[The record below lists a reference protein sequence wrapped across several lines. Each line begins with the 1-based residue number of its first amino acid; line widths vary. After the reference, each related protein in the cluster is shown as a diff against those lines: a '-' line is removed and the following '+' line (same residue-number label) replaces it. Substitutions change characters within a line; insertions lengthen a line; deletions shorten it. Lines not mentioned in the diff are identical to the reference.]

1 MVAAPLQSSAPV
13 VERPLGMHKAELIA
27 MMAGL
32 MALNALAI
40 DIMLPAMPAM
50 GDALGV
56 ADPNH
61 RQYIIT
67 SYLVGLAVAQLFF
80 GPASD
85 RFGRKPP
92 LVVSLVGYAVVGF
105 GCVFAPSF
113 WWLVAARAAQ
123 GVFAS
128 GARVIAL
135 GIVRDAYRGR
145 GMAEVMS
152 LIMMVFMVVP
162 ILAPN
167 IGQVVLYL
175 GPWPWVFAVLIAVGF
190 GMAIWTALRLTES
203 LPEAKRRSID
213 FSGLVAAYGQVLK
226 TRATVG
232 YTLATGLIFGGLM
245 AFIGSAEQ
253 VFSEVFDRRAAF
265 TLYFSGVAG
274 TMMVAALLNSRLVK
288 RVGMRRLS
296 HAALLGFVVLNAAEA
311 ALLHSGGGG
320 QFALFYG
327 VLGASFFC
335 FSFIGANFNALAME
349 PLGEIAGTAAA
360 FLGFMSTLVAAGLGA
375 AIGQRFDGTV
385 VPLVTGFA
393 AVSAGALVIVFI
405 TEGGRLFVEPDE

>member
-1 MVAAPLQSSAPV
+1 MVAAAPAKSSAPAV
-13 VERPLGMHKAELIA
+13 DRPLGMRKAELVS

-56 ADPNH
+56 SDPNH
-61 RQYIIT
+61 RQYVIT

-92 LVVSLVGYAVVGF
+92 LVVSLVGYAVVGL

-113 WWLVAARAAQ
+113 WWLVAARALQ

-175 GPWPWVFAVLIAVGF
+175 GPWPWIFAVLVAVGVA
-190 GMAIWTALRLTES
+190 MAIWTALRLTES
-203 LPEAKRRSID
+203 LPHGKRRPID
-213 FSGLVAAYGQVLK
+213 LKGLLGAYGQVLR

-232 YTLATGLIFGGLM
+232 YTLATGMIFGGLM

-253 VFSEVFDRRAAF
+253 IFSEVFDRRAGF
-265 TLYFSGVAG
+265 TLYFAGVAG
-274 TMMVAALLNSRLVK
+274 TMMFAALLNSRLVK
-288 RVGMRRLS
+288 RFGMRKLS
-296 HAALLGFVVLNAAEA
+296 HLALLGFVLLNAAET
-311 ALLHSGGGG
+311 ALLWSGAGG
-320 QFALFYG
+320 QFILFYG
-327 VLGASFFC
+327 VLGSSFFC
-335 FSFIGANFNALAME
+335 FSFIGANFNAIAME

-360 FLGFMSTLVAAGLGA
+360 FLGFISTLIAAGLGA
-375 AIGQRFDGTV
+375 VIGQQFDGTI
-385 VPLVTGFA
+385 VPLVSGFA
-393 AVSAGALVIVFI
+393 GVSLAALI
-405 TEGGRLFVEPDE
+405 TVLVTERGRLLTEP

>member
-1 MVAAPLQSSAPV
+1 MVAAAPAKSSAPAV
-13 VERPLGMHKAELIA
+13 DRPLGMRKAELVS

-56 ADPNH
+56 SDPNH
-61 RQYIIT
+61 RQYVIT

-92 LVVSLVGYAVVGF
+92 LVVSLVGYAVVGL

-113 WWLVAARAAQ
+113 WWLVAARALQ

-175 GPWPWVFAVLIAVGF
+175 GPWPWIFAVLVAVGVA
-190 GMAIWTALRLTES
+190 MAIWTALRLTES
-203 LPEAKRRSID
+203 LPAVKRRPID
-213 FSGLVAAYGQVLK
+213 LKGLLGAYGQVLR

-232 YTLATGLIFGGLM
+232 YTLATGMIFGGLM

-253 VFSEVFDRRAAF
+253 IFSEVFDRRAGF
-265 TLYFSGVAG
+265 TLYFAGVAG
-274 TMMVAALLNSRLVK
+274 TMMFAALLNSRLVK
-288 RVGMRRLS
+288 RFGMRKLS
-296 HAALLGFVVLNAAEA
+296 HLALLGFVLLNAAET
-311 ALLHSGGGG
+311 ALLWSGAGG
-320 QFALFYG
+320 QFILFYG
-327 VLGASFFC
+327 VLGSSFFC
-335 FSFIGANFNALAME
+335 FSFIGANFNAIAME

-360 FLGFMSTLVAAGLGA
+360 FLGFISTLIAAGLGA
-375 AIGQRFDGTV
+375 VIGQQFDGTI
-385 VPLVTGFA
+385 VPLVSGFA
-393 AVSAGALVIVFI
+393 GVSLAALI
-405 TEGGRLFVEPDE
+405 TVLVTERGRLLTEP

>member
-1 MVAAPLQSSAPV
+1 MVAAAPAKSSAPA
-13 VERPLGMHKAELIA
+13 VERPLGMRKAELVS

-56 ADPNH
+56 SDPNH
-61 RQYIIT
+61 RQYVIT

-92 LVVSLVGYAVVGF
+92 LVVSLGGYALVGL
-105 GCVFAPSF
+105 GCIFAPSF
-113 WWLVAARAAQ
+113 WWLVAARALQ
-123 GVFAS
+123 GIFAS

-135 GIVRDAYRGR
+135 GIVRDAYKGR

-175 GPWPWVFAVLIAVGF
+175 GPWPWIFAVLVAVGVA
-190 GMAIWTALRLTES
+190 MAIWTALRLTES
-203 LPEAKRRSID
+203 LPPGKRRPID
-213 FSGLVAAYGQVLK
+213 LEGLLSAYGQVLR

-232 YTLATGLIFGGLM
+232 YTLATGMIFGGLM

-253 VFSEVFDRRAAF
+253 IFSEVFDRRAGF
-265 TLYFSGVAG
+265 TLYFAGVAG
-274 TMMVAALLNSRLVK
+274 TMMFAALLNSRLVK
-288 RVGMRRLS
+288 RFGMRKLS
-296 HAALLGFVVLNAAEA
+296 HLALLGFVLLNAAET
-311 ALLHSGGGG
+311 ALLWSGVGG
-320 QFALFYG
+320 QFLLFYG

-335 FSFIGANFNALAME
+335 FSFIGANFNAIAME

-360 FLGFMSTLVAAGLGA
+360 FLGFISTLIAAGLGA
-375 AIGQRFDGTV
+375 AIGQQFDGTV
-385 VPLVTGFA
+385 IPLVSGFA
-393 AVSAGALVIVFI
+393 GVSLAALVTVLI
-405 TEGGRLFVEPDE
+405 TERGRLLTEP